1 MARLGVSVEDFPTG
15 KLYINQSAVP
25 QIVYVRSES
34 IQLDVGKAM
43 FIDKNGKKNAE
54 ELARYFANKEQWDKK
69 VAIEAEVSKSGDA
82 GSLFD
87 GFDLNFL
94 WFPDV
99 SRLKPAFDWAACY
112 KKKFSVCIT
121 RDNTSYTT
129 KAGSI
134 GGRGDVLMSSI
145 LAQALKKTYGD
156 KVTVY
161 MKVMKGGDQLLLHN
175 PYVDKVYIDHKDVK
189 ADISFALDMTEFHAE
204 MNDVNQGRPMCR
216 SRMRIYL
223 DTVNLWLENRTPYYY
238 VTSAE
243 TAWAKNE
250 LGTRGYDLNRPI
262 IAIQAKGSQPSK
274 SWPQVDAFIK
284 ALVKKS
290 YQPFILDEMRRNDP
304 ELFRYTF
311 RQMAALI
318 KESACV
324 VAPNSAALHL
334 AGAMKHRCILLIGSC
349 DGFSWVMDYEKTLAV
364 EVPCP
369 KGKPKCWWNLS
380 CVPGPSLFEREKQP
394 PPPCM
399 ADISVEQ
406 VLKGIE
412 HQLYPK
418 KIAVM
423 LLTYNC
429 LESTKRAVDS
439 LRSFHDY
446 KIYCSD
452 GGSTDGTLTW
462 LKEHGIPFVS
472 KRCSVTE
479 AQNAGLRMILSSGP
493 FDYLFILNNDV
504 VLSPTYLDILVETAE
519 RLKCASVTGKVVD
532 SREHS
537 LSAFQGLT
545 SSIEAPLTALVA
557 GDFSAHLIAR
567 ATVEKLGAFDEQYY
581 PRYQEDEDYTLRIRL
596 AEGTIIRTYRATF
609 WHHLGTTIQSHEDEM
624 KRHQIDWDRN
634 CNLFAKKWGFHAYKQ
649 RMLYPDLKAIKKACP
664 SWKKKIHIPLEKEE
678 KQ

>member
-1 MARLGVSVEDFPTG
+1 MPLAKLGVSVEDFPTG
-15 KLYINQSAVP
+15 RLYINQSAVP
-25 QIVYVRSES
+25 QIVYIRSES
-34 IQLDVGKAM
+34 VQLDAGKAM
-43 FIDKNGKKNAE
+43 FIDRNGKKNTE
-54 ELARYFANKEQWDKK
+54 ELARYFANKEQWDRKA
-69 VAIEAEVSKSGDA
+69 AIEVEVNRSGEA
-82 GSLFD
+82 GPLFD

-94 WFPDV
+94 WFPEV
-99 SRLKPAFDWAACY
+99 GRLKSAFDWAACY

-121 RDNTSYTT
+121 RDNASYVT

-134 GGRGDVLMSSI
+134 GGRGDVLMASI

-161 MKVMKGGDQLLLHN
+161 MKVMKGGEQLLLHN
-175 PYVDKVYIDHKDVK
+175 SYVDKVYTDHRDAK
-189 ADISFALDMTEFHAE
+189 ADISFALDLTEFHVE
-204 MNDVNQGRPMCR
+204 MDEINQGKSVNR

-223 DTVNLWLENRTPYYY
+223 DTIGLWLENRTPYYC
-238 VTSAE
+238 VTPVE

-250 LGTRGYDLNRPI
+250 LDTRGYDLNRPI

-274 SWPQVDAFIK
+274 SWPRVDVFVGALIK
-284 ALVKKS
+284 KG

-318 KESACV
+318 KESTCV

-334 AGAMKHRCILLIGSC
+334 AGAMRHRCILLIGSC
-349 DGFSWVMDYEKTLAV
+349 SGFPWVMDYEKTLAV

-369 KGKPKCWWNLS
+369 KSKPKCWWNLS
-380 CVPGPSLFEREKQP
+380 CLPGSGPFEREKQP

-406 VLKGIE
+406 VMEGIE
-412 HQLYPK
+412 HQLHPK
-418 KIAVM
+418 KIVVM

-452 GGSTDGTLTW
+452 GGSTDGTLAW
-462 LKEHGIPFVS
+462 LKEKGIPFVS
-472 KRCSVTE
+472 RKCSVTE
-479 AQNAGLRMILSSGP
+479 AQNAGLRMILASGP
-493 FDYLFILNNDV
+493 FDYLFVLNNDV
-504 VLSPTYLDILVETAE
+504 VLSPTYLDTLVETAE

-537 LSAFQGLT
+537 LFEFHGLT
-545 SSIEAPLTALVA
+545 AGIEAPLTALVA
-557 GDFSAHLIAR
+557 GDFSAHLISHE
-567 ATVEKLGAFDEQYY
+567 TVEKLGAFDEQYY

-596 AEGTIIRTYRATF
+596 SGGTIIRTYRATF
-609 WHHLGTTIQSHEDEM
+609 WHHLGTTIQSHEEEM
-624 KRHQIDWDRN
+624 KRHQKDWDRN

-649 RMLYPDLKAIKKACP
+649 RMLYPNLPAIKKAC
-664 SWKKKIHIPLEKEE
+664 SDWQKKIHIPLKGEK
-678 KQ
+678 